1 MVSGGHKLDDR
12 GLDVT
17 NIFDPTTETWNTSGF
32 PKMAKGRW
40 YPTVT
45 TLGDGRLVTV
55 AGKDTTKTVVRVPE
69 IWEEQPVGHAARR
82 EPHPAVLPP

>member
-1 MVSGGHKLDDR
+1 MPL
-12 GLDVT
+12 
-17 NIFDPTTETWNTSGF
+17 

-55 AGKDTTKTVVRVPE
+55 AGKDTTKTVVRIPE
-69 IWEEQPVGHAARR
+69 MWEEHRSVGAPARG
-82 EPHPAVLPP
+82 EPHAPVLPT